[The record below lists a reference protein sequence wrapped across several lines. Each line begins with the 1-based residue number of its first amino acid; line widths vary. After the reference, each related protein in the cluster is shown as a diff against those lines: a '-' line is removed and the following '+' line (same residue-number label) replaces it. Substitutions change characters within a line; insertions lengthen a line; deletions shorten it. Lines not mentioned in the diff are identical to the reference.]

1 MQCFS
6 HKPGGGPVRGG
17 GAAEG
22 GGPVGMGPPIGGN
35 PGGGRDMSNP
45 EVGNNK
51 ANTSKLQAGH
61 K

>member
-51 ANTSKLQAGH
+51 ANTSKS
-61 K
+61 